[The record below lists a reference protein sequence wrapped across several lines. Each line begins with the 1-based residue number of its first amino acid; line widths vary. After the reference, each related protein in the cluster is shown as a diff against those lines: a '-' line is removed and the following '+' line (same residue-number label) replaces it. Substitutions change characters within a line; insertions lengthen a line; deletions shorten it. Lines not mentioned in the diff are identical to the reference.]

1 MSMPLLLYKCA
12 TQQPVPK
19 AMLPVNQYQTP
30 QYKRGLRRYRWAKII
45 FYRFNNL
52 QSFPWQI
59 SGCWCKR
66 LFLLLSKK
74 EQRMAQFGKAS
85 SQRGKPSYFMSI
97 LGVTLVLFL
106 LGIIGWL
113 VINANKLG
121 QYFRESVEV
130 RAYLRGE
137 VSAADSATLVQ
148 YIAGKPY
155 TREYSYVTKEVAKK
169 KFLDEGNDDWAGVL
183 DQNPLPNSINFK
195 LKNDYVQ
202 SDTMLAIQKD
212 LEANPLVAN
221 VQYPKELVTNLNSNI
236 RRISI
241 ILLGL
246 AVVLC
251 VVVIVLI
258 DNTIRLAM
266 FSNRFLIKTM
276 QMVGATRWFIAKPL
290 NIRAII
296 NGAISAV
303 IAIILVYL
311 LTIAAESFLPELK
324 ALHDTSTLV
333 LLFVVLLLL
342 GIAITL
348 FSTHR
353 SVIKYLR
360 MKLDEL
366 Y

>member
-1 MSMPLLLYKCA
+1 
-12 TQQPVPK
+12 
-19 AMLPVNQYQTP
+19 
-30 QYKRGLRRYRWAKII
+30 
-45 FYRFNNL
+45 
-52 QSFPWQI
+52 
-59 SGCWCKR
+59 
-66 LFLLLSKK
+66 
-74 EQRMAQFGKAS
+74 MAQTGKAS
-85 SQRGKPSYFMSI
+85 LKRGKPSYFMSI

-106 LGIIGWL
+106 LGVIGWL

-130 RAYLRGE
+130 RAYLRGNA
-137 VSAADSATLVQ
+137 SAKDSAELVN
-148 YIAGKPY
+148 YIAGRPY
-155 TREYSYVTKEVAKK
+155 VREYTYITKEAAKK
-169 KFLDEGNDDWAGVL
+169 QYLDDGNDDWAGVL
-183 DQNPLPNSINFK
+183 EENPLPNSVNFK

-202 SDTMLAIQKD
+202 PDTLVNIEKEIEAHPLISD
-212 LEANPLVAN
+212 
-221 VQYPKELVTNLNSNI
+221 VQYPKELVSNLNANL
-236 RRISI
+236 RRISL
-241 ILLGL
+241 ILLAL
-246 AVVLC
+246 AIVLSI
-251 VVVIVLI
+251 VVIVLI

-266 FSNRFLIKTM
+266 FSNRFIIKTM

-303 IAIILVYL
+303 IAIVLVYAM
-311 LTIAAESFLPELK
+311 TVAAENFLPELK
-324 ALHDTSTLV
+324 ALHDTKTLII
-333 LLFVVLLLL
+333 LFVALLIL

>member
-1 MSMPLLLYKCA
+1 
-12 TQQPVPK
+12 
-19 AMLPVNQYQTP
+19 
-30 QYKRGLRRYRWAKII
+30 
-45 FYRFNNL
+45 
-52 QSFPWQI
+52 
-59 SGCWCKR
+59 
-66 LFLLLSKK
+66 
-74 EQRMAQFGKAS
+74 
-85 SQRGKPSYFMSI
+85 MSI

-130 RAYLRGE
+130 RAYLRGNA
-137 VSAADSATLVQ
+137 SAADSSALVE
-148 YIAGKPY
+148 YIASRPY
-155 TREYSYVTKEVAKK
+155 VREYNYVSKEEAKK
-169 KFLDEGNDDWAGVL
+169 QYLDDGNDDWAGVL
-183 DQNPLPNSINFK
+183 EENPLPNSVNFR
-195 LKNDYVQ
+195 LNNDYVHPDTLVKIENEIEAHPLI
-202 SDTMLAIQKD
+202 SD
-212 LEANPLVAN
+212 
-221 VQYPKELVTNLNSNI
+221 VQYPKELVSNLNTNL
-236 RRISI
+236 RRISL
-241 ILLGL
+241 ILL
-246 AVVLC
+246 AVAVLLS

-276 QMVGATRWFIAKPL
+276 QMVGATRWFIARPL

-303 IAIILVYL
+303 IAIILVYA
-311 LTIAAESFLPELK
+311 LTLVAEGFLPELK
-324 ALHDTSTLV
+324 ALHDTKTLII
-333 LLFVVLLLL
+333 LFVALLLL